1 MIDVRTEI
9 REAFAKEQSAFPPPA
24 ALRAQ
29 VFAEINSHARAAAP
43 ARQRADRD
51 VKWLMVAAAALLTI
65 AIVAGFMAVRLMNS
79 QPTPVK
85 TGPAPQL
92 CVPGTT
98 PPSDKFARVHG
109 CLTFVDGN
117 GGEIVAVDPFHAANR
132 ISLGPSNGGLP
143 IAWSRDGSHLLLMS
157 CATGCDLD
165 VMNADGSE
173 VRLTHGDAAGWDKG
187 SFSRDGTGVV
197 YDRYDAKAVP
207 ATSGLY
213 TVAVGGGAP
222 QLIAASNVGSSAGD
236 SSLADPAWSPDGSR
250 IAYADYKNQ
259 QSQSFGG
266 DEIWIMNSDGT
277 GQRRLV
283 SVGQCGPNQF
293 AGCTDGLA
301 WSPDGSQLAF
311 HSAGGI
317 YLVRRDGS
325 GLHRISTSGGQPI
338 WSPDGSRIAF
348 TRGGEL
354 FTMAPDGSDVTLL
367 EGVVVVPNYAWT
379 WNPAG

>member
-51 VKWLMVAAAALLTI
+51 VNWLMVAAAALLTI

-173 VRLTHGDAAGWDKG
+173 MRLTHGDAAGWDKG
-187 SFSRDGTGVV
+187 SFSRDGTTVV
-197 YDRYDAKAVP
+197 FDRYDAKAVP

-283 SVGQCGPNQF
+283 SVGQCGQCGP
-293 AGCTDGLA
+293 
-301 WSPDGSQLAF
+301 
-311 HSAGGI
+311 
-317 YLVRRDGS
+317 VRAEPICR
-325 GLHRISTSGGQPI
+325 LHRWPGLVPRRLATCLPLGGRHLPRAQGRIRLASHQHQWWPA
-338 WSPDGSRIAF
+338 DLVAGRIADRLH
-348 TRGGEL
+348 TRWR
-354 FTMAPDGSDVTLL
+354 AVHDGT
-367 EGVVVVPNYAWT
+367 
-379 WNPAG
+379 